1 VERDAWG
8 GIDLEQEQGMKKA
21 FPENFVWGA
30 ATASYQIEGA
40 VREGGRAPSIWDAMC
55 QTPGKIMNG
64 DTGDVAC
71 DHYHR
76 VEEDV
81 KLMKELGLTAYRF
94 SIAWPRIQPD
104 GKGDANPEGIAFYN
118 RLIDCLIEHGIEPW
132 VTLYHWDLPL
142 ALQIEHD
149 GWLNKKIVERF
160 GIYARICFEN
170 FGDRVQHWITL
181 NEPWCSSFLGHGIG
195 MHAPGRIDR
204 NEPYVAAHHL
214 ILSHAKAV
222 EIYRTEFAGQHG
234 MIGLVNNCD
243 YRYPLTDSA
252 ADKAAAGRSLE
263 FFLAWF
269 ADPVWKGDYPVVMRE
284 MLGDRLPEFS
294 DDERALV
301 LGSSDFFGLNHYTT
315 MLASEPREAQGDGV
329 GEDQQVQLSVDP
341 AWKQTQMGWSIV
353 PEGCREL
360 LKWIDARYD
369 HPIIYI
375 TENGC
380 ALDEPNLETGINDT
394 VRRDFHAGYLRECRN
409 AIIQGVDLRGYFAW
423 SFLDNF
429 EWSFGYARR
438 FGLCRVDYETQ
449 ERIPKLSAR
458 WYRETIECNGTNIG
472 EKRP

>member
-1 VERDAWG
+1 MNN
-8 GIDLEQEQGMKKA
+8 Q

-30 ATASYQIEGA
+30 ATASYQVEGA

-76 VEEDV
+76 IEEDV
-81 KLMKELGLTAYRF
+81 KLMKDIGLTAYRF

-104 GKGDANPEGIAFYN
+104 GQGEANPAGIAFYN
-118 RLIDCLIEHGIEPW
+118 RLIDCLLENGIQPW

-149 GWLNKKIVERF
+149 GWLNRDIVDRF
-160 GIYARICFEN
+160 SVYARICFEN
-170 FGDRVQHWITL
+170 FGDRVKNWITL
-181 NEPWCSSFLGHGIG
+181 NEPWCSAVLGHGCG
-195 MHAPGRIDR
+195 VHAPGRVS
-204 NEPYVAAHHL
+204 NTEPYIAAHHL

-222 EIYRTEFAGQHG
+222 EIYRSEFSGQHG

-243 YRYPLTDSA
+243 YRYPLTESD
-252 ADKAAAGRSLE
+252 ADKAAAERSME

-269 ADPVWKGDYPVVMRE
+269 ADPVWKGDYPAVMRE
-284 MLGDRLPEFS
+284 RVGDRLPIFS
-294 DDERALV
+294 DEERTMV

-315 MLASEPREAQGDGV
+315 MLASEPNEKPHDASVAGNGGIFD
-329 GEDQQVQLSVDP
+329 DQHVRLDVDP
-341 AWKQTQMGWSIV
+341 TWEQTHMGWSIV

-360 LKWIDARYD
+360 LKWIDARYG

-380 ALDEPNLETGINDT
+380 ALDEPDHDTGINDT
-394 VRRDFHAGYLRECRN
+394 ARVDFHDRYLRECRN
-409 AIIQGVDLRGYFAW
+409 AIGQGVDLRGYFTW
-423 SFLDNF
+423 SLMDNF
-429 EWSFGYARR
+429 EWSFGYGRR
-438 FGLCRVDYETQ
+438 FGLVRIDYETL
-449 ERIPKLSAR
+449 ERTPKLSAR
-458 WYRETIECNGTNIG
+458 WYHDAIALNGESISL
-472 EKRP
+472 K